1 MFLIYSFSFLSSFC
15 NSLIWQSFQYEDGS
29 TSHIDHNYYIDTGNN
44 GGEDFDFN
52 HGRGFPA
59 NHSALY
65 QDNVEEVLSAV
76 GKL

>member
-1 MFLIYSFSFLSSFC
+1 MYLYFQYFNFLVYSFQF
-15 NSLIWQSFQYEDGS
+15 EDGK
-29 TSHIDHNYYIDTGNN
+29 TGNIGHNYYTEANYN

-76 GKL
+76 GKI

>member
-1 MFLIYSFSFLSSFC
+1 M
-15 NSLIWQSFQYEDGS
+15 G
-29 TSHIDHNYYIDTGNN
+29 HNYYTETGNN

-65 QDNVEEVLSAV
+65 QDNVEEVLSAI
-76 GKL
+76 GQL